1 MALATP
7 VRETLLRR
15 MKRDPAFREGLL
27 ADGIEAFVRGETD
40 VARSIFRD
48 YVHVTGGFE
57 KLSTATGINAKV
69 LHRML
74 GPKGNPTM
82 RHFGTLLAHFTRRRR
97 VAVQVRPLQRRG
109 ASRSVA

>member
-15 MKRDPAFREGLL
+15 MKRDPAYREGLL
-27 ADGIEAFVRGETD
+27 AEGIEALVRGETE
-40 VARSIFRD
+40 VAKSVFRD

-57 KLSTATGINAKV
+57 KLGEATGINSKV

-82 RHFGTLLAHFTRRRR
+82 RHVGAMLAHFTRGRRLAIQVERRR
-97 VAVQVRPLQRRG
+97 
-109 ASRSVA
+109 

>member
-7 VRETLLRR
+7 VRETFLRR
-15 MKRDPAFREGLL
+15 MKRDPAYREGLL
-27 ADGIEAFVRGETD
+27 AEGIQAFVRGETE
-40 VARSIFRD
+40 VAKSIFRD

-57 KLSTATGINAKV
+57 NLSKATGINAKV

-82 RHFGTLLAHFTRRRR
+82 RHVGALLAHFTRRRL
-97 VAVQVRPLQRRG
+97 AIQVEPRR
-109 ASRSVA
+109 

>member
-7 VRETLLRR
+7 VRETFLRR
-15 MKRDPAFREGLL
+15 MKRDLAYREALL
-27 ADGIEAFVRGETD
+27 AEAIEALLRGETD
-40 VARSIFRD
+40 LAKSVFRD

-57 KLSTATGINAKV
+57 KLGAATGINAKA

-82 RHFGTLLAHFTRRRR
+82 RHVGTILGHFTRRHRLT
-97 VAVQVRPLQRRG
+97 VQVQPRR
-109 ASRSVA
+109 

>member
-7 VRETLLRR
+7 VRETFLRR
-15 MKRDPAFREGLL
+15 MKRDPAYREGLL
-27 ADGIEAFVRGETD
+27 AEGVEAFLRGESD
-40 VARSIFRD
+40 LAKSIFRD

-57 KLSTATGINAKV
+57 KLSRATGIGAKT

-82 RHFGTLLAHFTRRRR
+82 RHMGTVLAHFTKRRRLT
-97 VAVQVRPLQRRG
+97 VQMQGRR
-109 ASRSVA
+109 